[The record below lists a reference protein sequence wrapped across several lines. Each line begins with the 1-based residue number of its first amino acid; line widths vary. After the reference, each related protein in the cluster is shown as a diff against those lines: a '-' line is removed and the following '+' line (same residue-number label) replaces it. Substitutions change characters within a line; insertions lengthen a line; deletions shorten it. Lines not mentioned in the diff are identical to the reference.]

1 MEKNRRKRNFFFGD
15 SMLHGVNEKG
25 LSKSHNVKVK
35 NYPSA
40 ASETS
45 LKRFIKSETR
55 LFISACRNQRP
66 NK

>member
-1 MEKNRRKRNFFFGD
+1 MRKNRRKKIVVTGD
-15 SMLHGVNEKG
+15 SMLNGVNEKG
-25 LSKSHNVKVK
+25 LSMSHNVKVK

-40 ASETS
+40 SSETS